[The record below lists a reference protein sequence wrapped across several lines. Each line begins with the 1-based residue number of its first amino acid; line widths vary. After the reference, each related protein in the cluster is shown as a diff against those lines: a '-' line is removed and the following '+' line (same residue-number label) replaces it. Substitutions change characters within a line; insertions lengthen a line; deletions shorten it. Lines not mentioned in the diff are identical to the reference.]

1 MMPCKLIAN
10 LDNGSR
16 IDMIDSYGNGQF
28 DGVHHGHSAQIQHS
42 IAIAN
47 LNSIIIYV
55 LNV

>member
-1 MMPCKLIAN
+1 MPCKLIAN